1 MGTNEYLKFKK
12 IVAENEIVT
21 KKQILTTLKISE
33 RTYFRYLKKFEDEEC
48 NFANQLIKTN
58 IASYTKDE
66 VASFFEISKKTLH
79 FKEKEV
85 FKNLIPFLLMHGI
98 SDNQIAYFFKLHSD
112 NISNFLT
119 DITFEKLDKEIKSI
133 GEYTIVLADTKREKE
148 IKKSVSI
155 IRNELKKIEKNSTD
169 IFQEKITNLFD
180 VKY

>member
-1 MGTNEYLKFKK
+1 MEKNKYLKFKK
-12 IVAENEIVT
+12 IVSENEIST
-21 KKQILTTLKISE
+21 NRQILTTLKISE

-48 NFANQLIKTN
+48 NFANQLIRTN

-66 VASFFEISKKTLH
+66 VASFFEISKKTLY

-85 FKNLIPFLLMHGI
+85 FKNLIPFLQMHGI
-98 SDNQIAYFFKLHSD
+98 SDNQIANFFKLHSD
-112 NISNFLT
+112 NISTFLT
-119 DITFEKLDKEIKSI
+119 DLTFEKLDKEIKSI
-133 GEYTIVLADTKREKE
+133 GEYTTVLADTKREKE